1 MIRQNVHHIFNL
13 FLIYWTY
20 IKNRPMENH
29 SKFMEIY
36 ELFLIYWTFVES
48 YTPNAKMAAR
58 LIFFCLN

>member
-1 MIRQNVHHIFNL
+1 
-13 FLIYWTY
+13 
-20 IKNRPMENH
+20 MENH